1 MAIARIGIVDNK
13 KKTTPAKTIGEA
25 TKEIAAKK
33 KKKKKQTTVTVV
45 PKITPIV
52 STEQTV
58 GNSGLTRAEYDARA
72 KREFEERQRRKAEA
86 AGEEKVVL
94 ADTTLV
100 NNAPKN
106 VQQVESVE
114 SIINRMREERRRES
128 QAAKEAEIAQGTT
141 LLEGSLA
148 GTQAQ
153 FDRQA
158 ESLDPRFGALKG
170 SAVAGT
176 RVAQNR
182 LAGFSPFSGQQT
194 GRTLRQAQGLET
206 SLQGRQSGID
216 AARTEEEQGI
226 AFGRQQAQDQFS
238 TGLTA
243 LTQGATA
250 ADIARNVQAN
260 EAANAALLDE
270 ARFSRDQLLASEAQA
285 VQDQISGDATTLDLA
300 FTKWDA
306 GIPLNEA
313 EAIALGVQTGS
324 TKPRTVS
331 SGGGGTSGLSDSA
344 LATNARFKINN
355 GQPLTAEEAR
365 VFGVSEGYVDPNFQ
379 ASSTDGS
386 PNDDAVNADL
396 QGYIQQ
402 KGGNTRQSVIE
413 WMINNDGRYSIEQG
427 YAIMDAY
434 GLEPIDLQRRVNI
447 NPSVGQ

>member
-13 KKTTPAKTIGEA
+13 KKNLPAKTIGEA

-33 KKKKKQTTVTVV
+33 KKKTTTKAAV

-58 GNSGLTRAEYDARA
+58 GNSGLTKAEYDARA
-72 KREFEERQRRKAEA
+72 KREFDERQRRKAATEGSVIL
-86 AGEEKVVL
+86 GEVFPQQN
-94 ADTTLV
+94 TTTRTSS
-100 NNAPKN
+100 PT
-106 VQQVESVE
+106 ESVE
-114 SIINRMREERRRES
+114 SIINRMREDRRRES

-158 ESLDPRFGALKG
+158 QSLDPRFGALKG

-206 SLQGRQSGID
+206 GLQGRQSGFD

-260 EAANAALLDE
+260 EAANTALLDE
-270 ARFSRDQLLASEAQA
+270 ARFGRDQLLASEAQA

-300 FTKWDA
+300 FSKWDA
-306 GIPLNEA
+306 GIPLSES

-331 SGGGGTSGLSDSA
+331 SGGGSTSGLSDSA

-365 VFGVSEGYVDPNFQ
+365 VFGVSEGFVDPNFQ
-379 ASSTDGS
+379 ASTGSTADGS
-386 PNDDAVNADL
+386 PNDDAVNSDL
-396 QGYIQQ
+396 LGYIQQ

-413 WMINNDGRYSIEQG
+413 WMINNDGSYSIEQG

-434 GLEPIDLQRRVNI
+434 GLDPIDLQRRVNI